1 MWARVLGPL
10 LADFFK
16 PQPILCPLRDHIRSW
31 IWFTQNCAIP
41 LPPERINKLQYVY
54 NNQRTFR
61 KMGVQPF
68 SDEHL
73 LELEANWI
81 EENHT
86 ELNAQSGERED
97 MGDITWIDEVI
108 EIGDTDWVE
117 KDMGKVCWDSNEGT
131 VSLMT
136 VGSPN
141 PR

>member
-1 MWARVLGPL
+1 M
-10 LADFFK
+10 
-16 PQPILCPLRDHIRSW
+16 
-31 IWFTQNCAIP
+31 
-41 LPPERINKLQYVY
+41 Y

-108 EIGDTDWVE
+108 EIGDTD
-117 KDMGKVCWDSNEGT
+117 
-131 VSLMT
+131 
-136 VGSPN
+136 
-141 PR
+141 